1 MSTAPRRVA
10 GVRPRHRLTAGGR
23 REVMGPR
30 HPPVGQD
37 PDEVLGDVCVHA
49 GWFAAASCGDL
60 EVRVHGG
67 RPVGSIS
74 RLFIGYS
81 SLQPMPELSS
91 KEASISLLD
100 SIEKLLDPLARDL
113 FPDDTHRR
121 NKYMASARQ
130 LIQLRL
136 QQQLQPDLAS
146 KEIHDRV
153 DSLLNQAM
161 SSLAMEFCQLR
172 IWRLDARGGLGISP
186 ASIWESISRGCGS
199 GSGSTASWPSS
210 SSGSFTATSGS
221 SNDDSFNMYQSAL
234 SLCEDIS
241 VRSRK
246 SSSHASFIDFK
257 SLSVLDVIAGVIIK
271 GGYEHM
277 LRRAM
282 DRHSTQLASY
292 VEILD
297 VDNILVGHMEEPKEI
312 LLRVWTSAMHAIVG
326 LLREMQRQ
334 LNGLN
339 FGSFNIFKE
348 DYFLAIAK
356 VSVMK
361 LFKLVSSICIQEIP
375 QLGRSSK
382 ETYEMIKFDMS
393 KMVIVVML
401 CQALNYI
408 MPTILA
414 LFSGQIKESIL
425 VEGERLSHGLSDMF
439 AKLFVEINDLT
450 RSQCLAITDIGV
462 HRATRH
468 IMNHMRLL
476 VQQKNTV
483 HLILKGGFNVFGGMV
498 VELVSSLEFMLDMNS
513 RSLRLQGQQEMF
525 LLNNVHF
532 MLQEAKKNTDLV
544 VILGEAWLLQHHDL
558 VNRLISGYVDASW
571 GPVVSSF
578 ERRTRV
584 PVILWPHQLFDKFSS
599 SFEMTYSVQKSWKVT
614 DPLIRKMVREAV
626 CRKVIPL
633 YQMHMEN
640 YSNKKMSMR
649 YNSEQLESQLL
660 ELFEG

>member
-1 MSTAPRRVA
+1 MDMSTAPRRVA

-356 VSVMK
+356 
-361 LFKLVSSICIQEIP
+361 
-375 QLGRSSK
+375 
-382 ETYEMIKFDMS
+382 
-393 KMVIVVML
+393 
-401 CQALNYI
+401 ALNYI